1 MCRRTPLL
9 AARALVGFACLTAC
23 AACQRLGDDLGPV
36 PDFSLTERSGR
47 TVTQS
52 DLLGKVWIASFVF
65 TRCTGPCPQVSA
77 TMAQL
82 QSEFAGRPD
91 VVLVTFTV
99 DPGHDDPGELRRY
112 AEHFGADPQRWLFL
126 TGKEEDVYRLVNKGF
141 LVYAEPNRGEARTA
155 GAEVMHDPR
164 LVVVDRR
171 GHLRGYFQGVRDT
184 RWPDPEPEFQD
195 NLRRLRRTVTALTR
209 EGHAGAAVDFPRLN
223 ATLNAVSAAL
233 LLVGYT
239 AIRRRLVRCHVA
251 CMLGALVV
259 SAVFLASYLY
269 FHLVVKGGEATRFQ
283 DQAVGAPDWLR
294 HVYLAILGS
303 HTVLAV
309 LAAPLALYTAYQ
321 GLRGRL
327 GRHVRVARWTL
338 PIWLYVSVTG
348 VVVYWMLYRLYP
360 SP

>member
-1 MCRRTPLL
+1 MRCRTPRL
-9 AARALVGFACLTAC
+9 AARALVGLACLTAC
-23 AACQRLGDDLGPV
+23 TACQRREDLGPV

-82 QSEFAGRPD
+82 QSEFANRPD

-99 DPGHDDPGELRRY
+99 DPEHDDPRELRDY
-112 AEHFGADPQRWLFL
+112 AEHFKADPERWLFL
-126 TGKEEDVYRLVNKGF
+126 TGKEEDIYRLLRDGF
-141 LVYAEPNRGEARTA
+141 HVPVQQNQGEDRRP
-155 GAEVMHDPR
+155 GAEVMHSPK
-164 LVVVDRR
+164 LVAVDRR
-171 GHLRGYFQGVRDT
+171 GGIRGYFDGIRDT
-184 RWPDPEPEFQD
+184 RWPDPEPEFQN
-195 NLRRLRRTVTALTR
+195 NLRRLRRTVTTLTQ
-209 EGHAGAAVDFPRLN
+209 EGHIGASVDFPRLN

-233 LLVGYT
+233 LLIGYS
-239 AIRRRLVRCHVA
+239 AVRRRLVRFHVV
-251 CMLGALVV
+251 CMLSALAV
-259 SAVFLASYLY
+259 SALFLASYLY
-269 FHLVVKGGEATRFQ
+269 YHIVIKRGQVTSFQ
-283 DQAVGAPDWLR
+283 DQAVGAPDWVR
-294 HVYLAILGS
+294 YVYLAVLRT

-309 LAAPLALYTAYQ
+309 CAVPLALYTAYQ

-327 GRHVRVARWTL
+327 ARHVRVARWTL

-360 SP
+360 PP